1 MGVLTAL
8 QRHKYSPSFREAE
21 PKTPAILGARPG
33 SGRGMAL
40 LSARYGKRLT
50 RGFGEMYII
59 DNNLYCMFKF
69 KKEHMNSKTELYL
82 S

>member
-50 RGFGEMYII
+50 RAIGYPKQFYYGILPPFNRI
-59 DNNLYCMFKF
+59 
-69 KKEHMNSKTELYL
+69 KTLIT
-82 S
+82 